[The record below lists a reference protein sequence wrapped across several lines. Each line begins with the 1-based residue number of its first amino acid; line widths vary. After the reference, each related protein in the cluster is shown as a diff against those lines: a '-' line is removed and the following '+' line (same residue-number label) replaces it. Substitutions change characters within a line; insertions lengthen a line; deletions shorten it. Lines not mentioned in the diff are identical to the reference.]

1 MWCLGLQRSR
11 AGDELVVF
19 VAEIL
24 ASKSEYLYY
33 MAKMIFAYV
42 YSINPTSYTPLIS
55 LDVHNARAA
64 ATPQQ
69 GKD

>member
-1 MWCLGLQRSR
+1 
-11 AGDELVVF
+11 
-19 VAEIL
+19 
-24 ASKSEYLYY
+24 